1 MTAFIVRRAIYMAL
15 VVVLLSLVSFMVIQ
29 LPPGDYLTTYIEQ
42 LVMSGAV
49 VDEAE
54 VAALR
59 DTYGLHLSPF
69 GQYLRWLRGFVR
81 GNFGMSFQWNRP
93 VGELIGNRLLLT
105 VVLSTVTLIF
115 TYALAIPIG
124 IYAATNR
131 YSLGDYAVTSVGFI
145 GLATPNFLLA
155 LILMF
160 LFFKLFGMSVGGLFS
175 PQYLSA
181 PWSVGRVIDLLAH
194 LPIPV
199 IVIGTAGTAGL
210 IRIMRASLLDELAKQ
225 YVITARA
232 KGARELVLLFR
243 YPVRVAIN
251 PIVSTVGWVLPNI
264 VSGATIVSM
273 VLSLPTTGPLLFQAL
288 LSQDMFLSAT
298 ILMLLSVLTVVG
310 TFLSDVLLAVLDP
323 RIRVS

>member
-1 MTAFIVRRAIYMAL
+1 MEPA
-15 VVVLLSLVSFMVIQ
+15 
-29 LPPGDYLTTYIEQ
+29 
-42 LVMSGAV
+42 
-49 VDEAE
+49 
-54 VAALR
+54 
-59 DTYGLHLSPF
+59 
-69 GQYLRWLRGFVR
+69 
-81 GNFGMSFQWNRP
+81 

-105 VVLSTVTLIF
+105 VVLSTATLIF

-199 IVIGTAGTAGL
+199 IVIAP
-210 IRIMRASLLDELAKQ
+210 
-225 YVITARA
+225 
-232 KGARELVLLFR
+232 
-243 YPVRVAIN
+243 PV
-251 PIVSTVGWVLPNI
+251 PPG
-264 VSGATIVSM
+264 
-273 VLSLPTTGPLLFQAL
+273 
-288 LSQDMFLSAT
+288 
-298 ILMLLSVLTVVG
+298 
-310 TFLSDVLLAVLDP
+310 
-323 RIRVS
+323 

>member
-210 IRIMRASLLDELAKQ
+210 IPHH
-225 YVITARA
+225 ARQP
-232 KGARELVLLFR
+232 AR
-243 YPVRVAIN
+243 
-251 PIVSTVGWVLPNI
+251 
-264 VSGATIVSM
+264 
-273 VLSLPTTGPLLFQAL
+273 
-288 LSQDMFLSAT
+288 
-298 ILMLLSVLTVVG
+298 
-310 TFLSDVLLAVLDP
+310 
-323 RIRVS
+323 